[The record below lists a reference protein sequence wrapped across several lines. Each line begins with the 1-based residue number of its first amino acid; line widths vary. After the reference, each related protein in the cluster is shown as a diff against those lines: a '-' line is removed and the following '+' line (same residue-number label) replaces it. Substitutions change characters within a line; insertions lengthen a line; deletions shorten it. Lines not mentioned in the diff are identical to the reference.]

1 MGWSWGQLNEDF
13 AVFDFQPHLT
23 GDLIDLQ
30 PATEADFEPLFAVA
44 SDPEIWAQHT
54 VRDRWK
60 EDVFRKNFDDAL
72 ADQGGMVARE
82 RASGDVVGF
91 SRFSQMFV
99 GPDDME
105 IGWTFLARRLWGGR
119 YNRDMKR
126 SMLAH
131 VLATFPRALF
141 RVAED
146 NPRSRRAMEKIGGRL
161 IDWHATI
168 EYGGVSHPYIAY
180 EITREIFA
188 NGGFETPR

>member
-1 MGWSWGQLNEDF
+1 MS
-13 AVFDFQPHLT
+13 FDFQPTLS
-23 GDLIDLQ
+23 GALIGLS

-44 SDPEIWAQHT
+44 ADPEIWAQHT
-54 VRDRWK
+54 AKDRWQR
-60 EDVFRKNFDDAL
+60 EVFRTNFDNAL
-72 ADQGGMVARE
+72 DDQGALVARE
-82 RASGDVVGF
+82 IATGEVVGF

-105 IGWTFLARRLWGGR
+105 IGWTFLARRLWGGE

-131 VLATFPRALF
+131 VLAQFPRALF

-146 NPRSRRAMEKIGGRL
+146 NPRSRRAMEKIGGVL
-161 IDWHATI
+161 IDWRDSL

-180 EITREIFA
+180 EITRETFA
-188 NGGFETPR
+188 GWPA